1 MYKAKVYRFKAT
13 RPTEDYFPL
22 NRIKPL
28 PGNEEGLTG
37 LVHGIPASDIEERFA
52 RSLDRMGIPYEF
64 QKSLLAPSNLPGNY
78 KLDFLVYNPKDG
90 RLYPIAVDGEFAHK
104 SAAQR
109 AKDTLKDIM
118 LNSAKQGEYQPVE
131 RLDYTKLDSQEIADQ
146 TVNDLFG

>member
-1 MYKAKVYRFKAT
+1 MYKAKVFRFKAD
-13 RPTEDYFPL
+13 RPPVDIFPL

-28 PGNEEGLTG
+28 PRSDEGLTG

-52 RSLDRMGIPYEF
+52 RALDRLGIPYEF
-64 QKSLLAPSNLPGNY
+64 QKNLLAPANLPGNY

-104 SAAQR
+104 SAEQR
-109 AKDTLKDIM
+109 AKDKLKDIV

-131 RLDYTKLDSQEIADQ
+131 RLDYTKLDNQEIADQ
-146 TVNDLFG
+146 TTADLFG